1 MSPLGL
7 PLSTVFGALL
17 LAVGVVVLAVSGR
30 YVLRATAVYRA
41 PQVDRLA
48 AATPGQWCRV
58 AGTVTATAEP
68 IVAPF
73 SGVEC
78 VAVRYGVEERR
89 LSFPYVVPWDVTVHE
104 GRAAVPFA
112 VETGAETVAVAE
124 PARTVTL
131 TEQVVATSG
140 PGETPADRIRRFE
153 EDREGLPATTVWRD
167 PPSVLAPLFRALS
180 LGRRRYTERRAA
192 PGDDVTVV
200 GRVTEDGVD
209 PLVLSDRSV
218 GRTLSRMAGTSLVG
232 LAIGLVAVGLGLV
245 LLLAA

>member
-7 PLSTVFGALL
+7 PLSTVFGGLL
-17 LAVGVVVLAVSGR
+17 LAVGALVLAVSGR

-58 AGTVTATAEP
+58 AGTVAPSEDP

-73 SGVEC
+73 SGFEC

-89 LSFPYVVPWDVTVHE
+89 LSFPSILPWDVTVHE

-112 VETGAETVAVAE
+112 VETGAEAIPVAE

-131 TEQVVATSG
+131 TEQVVVTTG
-140 PGETPADRIRRFE
+140 PGETPPDRIRRFE
-153 EDREGLPATTVWRD
+153 GGRDDLPATTVWRE
-167 PPSVLAPLFRALS
+167 PPSVLAPLFHALS

-192 PGDDVTVV
+192 PGDEVTVV

-209 PLVLSDRSV
+209 PLVVSDRSV
-218 GRTLSRMAGTSLVG
+218 GRTLYGMAGTSLVG
-232 LAIGLVAVGLGLV
+232 LAIGLVGLGLGLV
-245 LLLAA
+245 LLLVA